1 MADETEKELEEELSE
16 LASRIERLRVL
27 YQQYFMGMEKF
38 PPSIQRDQLEKRIR
52 QSVLMD
58 VRRSSLKFRFMST
71 IQRLRTY
78 EIYWDR
84 IVRQIEEGTFRRG
97 IFHDGR
103 DVPRDVP
110 PAAPEKPANGK
121 GQKKGRAAG
130 PKARGKGEDLDELYK
145 TYVEARESQDL
156 SVEGITPE
164 TFRESLESQRR
175 LKAEVLGVKDVQF
188 SVKVKK
194 GKVILEARR
203 KN

>member
-1 MADETEKELEEELSE
+1 MADESIKELEEELSE

-38 PPSIQRDQLEKRIR
+38 PPTIQRDQLEKRIR
-52 QSVLMD
+52 QSILMD
-58 VRRSSLKFRFMST
+58 VRRPAIKFRFMST

-84 IVRQIEEGTFRRG
+84 IVRQIEDGTFRRG
-97 IFHDGR
+97 IFHDG
-103 DVPRDVP
+103 
-110 PAAPEKPANGK
+110 AEA
-121 GQKKGRAAG
+121 
-130 PKARGKGEDLDELYK
+130 PKAPPPEPSKKKPGKQPAGSEGKGEDLDGLYK
-145 TYVEARESQDL
+145 RYVEARESVNL

-164 TFRESLESQRR
+164 TFRESLETQRR
-175 LKAEVLGVKDVQF
+175 LKAEELGVEDVRF
-188 SVKVKK
+188 SVKVKS